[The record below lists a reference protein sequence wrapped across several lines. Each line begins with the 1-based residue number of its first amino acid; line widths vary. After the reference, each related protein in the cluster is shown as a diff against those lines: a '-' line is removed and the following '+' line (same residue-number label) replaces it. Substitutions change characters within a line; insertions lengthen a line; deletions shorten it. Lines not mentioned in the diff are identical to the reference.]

1 MEKNMFEKIYDKIE
15 KANSIVIF
23 GHENPD
29 GDCYGSEIGLKDA
42 IISTW
47 PNKKVYAIGTGLPY
61 LFNRLGKM
69 DQVSDKIIENSLA
82 FVVDFNIISRAEDKR
97 ISLAKDF
104 VKIDHHISPS
114 EFKEGI
120 EVKDTT
126 SSSSAQLILEFV
138 EESKMKLTKNG
149 AEALFV
155 GLVMDTGRFLFLEQ
169 DARSFITASKLVKY
183 GVDTKSLYNLMYQTE
198 ESAIALKGFIYSNY
212 KKTKDGLIYLVLED
226 KTIKH
231 FNMTSNEAAGS
242 VNLLSNIKGYPIWAF
257 FLDLGNGKMRVELR
271 SGNVPVQP
279 IALKYGGGGHANAA
293 GISSCEFS
301 YELIDKI
308 VKDLNDAIINNGGK

>member
-1 MEKNMFEKIYDKIE
+1 MFEKIYEKIE

-47 PNKKVYAIGTGLPY
+47 PHKKVYAIGSGLPY
-61 LFNRLGKM
+61 LFDRLGKM
-69 DQVSDKIIENSLA
+69 DKVSDEIIKNSLA
-82 FVVDFNIISRAEDKR
+82 FVIDFNIISRAEDKR
-97 ISLAKDF
+97 ITLAKEF
-104 VKIDHHISPS
+104 VKIDHHISPT

-126 SSSSAQLILEFV
+126 SSSSAQLVLEMV

-149 AEALFV
+149 AEALYV

-169 DARSFITASKLVKY
+169 DARSFSTALKLVRY
-183 GVDTKSLYNLMYQTE
+183 GVDTKSLYNLMYQTD
-198 ESAIALKGFIYSNY
+198 ESSIALKGYIYSHY
-212 KKTKDGLIYLVLED
+212 KKTKNGVMYLVLD
-226 KTIKH
+226 DTTIKH
-231 FNMTSNEAAGS
+231 FGMVSNEAAGS

-271 SGNVPVQP
+271 SSSIPVQP

-293 GISSCEFS
+293 GISSCEYS
-301 YELIDKI
+301 QDLIDKI
-308 VKDLNDAIINNGGK
+308 VNDLNDAIVNNGGK